1 MTDRRTTFSRLQEML
16 KDYSRAPNRREIS
29 LVALENLI
37 IRHIGSSQRTITDSM
52 RIMARM
58 KLIED
63 LGEARFRIVRFNL
76 E

>member
-1 MTDRRTTFSRLQEML
+1 MTDGRTTFSRLQEML
-16 KDYSRAPNRREIS
+16 KDYSHAPNRREIS

-37 IRHIGSSQRTITDSM
+37 IRNIGSSQRTISDSL
-52 RIMARM
+52 RIMGRM